1 MEPSQ
6 LLSIETETAESLQA
20 AYNRLFTP
28 GTKLPE
34 DDSYSL
40 AQPYAWR
47 FVPTFASDSTEPLT
61 QYPVRG

>member
-1 MEPSQ
+1 MNRPE
-6 LLSIETETAESLQA
+6 LSLDTETAESLQA

-40 AQPYAWR
+40 AQPYLQR
-47 FVPTFASDSTEPLT
+47 SVPSFASDNTELLT
-61 QYPVRG
+61 PYPERG